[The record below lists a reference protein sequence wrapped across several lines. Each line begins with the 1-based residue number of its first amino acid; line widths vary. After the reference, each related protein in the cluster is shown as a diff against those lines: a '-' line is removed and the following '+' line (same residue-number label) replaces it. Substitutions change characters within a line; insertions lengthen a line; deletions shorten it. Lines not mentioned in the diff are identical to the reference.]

1 MSDPEEKGV
10 HPELSETKSTHND
23 STTPSER
30 DSSAPH
36 TCPVPKIDLSR
47 SVRSTQ
53 LRRSMESRLPV
64 EDMIQRGLLKPGVS
78 TTLSNRLQTLER
90 KMKEDSVNHSLQRRP
105 LMSDLVQRGIQSNP
119 QLTSSLRAK
128 AGDLEM
134 KMKRKMMEKRLFQRP
149 TPRELQQ
156 NHPGVYN
163 SLSEEAKQAES
174 SFEGDT
180 ILRVFVSFLEAT
192 AEQLLR
198 SEKIDGQEY
207 NALFHLINEE
217 GATRDR
223 LVAAVRQFNV
233 TRDVDA
239 YETIILETL
248 DRKSVV

>member
-1 MSDPEEKGV
+1 
-10 HPELSETKSTHND
+10 
-23 STTPSER
+23 
-30 DSSAPH
+30 
-36 TCPVPKIDLSR
+36 
-47 SVRSTQ
+47 
-53 LRRSMESRLPV
+53 MESRLPV
-64 EDMIQRGLLKPGVS
+64 EDMIQRGLLS
-78 TTLSNRLQTLER
+78 RFSRLVTRRAGRQH
-90 KMKEDSVNHSLQRRP
+90 HSLQP
-105 LMSDLVQRGIQSNP
+105 STDAGAQDEGGLGEPQSAAETADVRSGAAKHPVYASLLSLSLANP

-198 SEKIDGQEY
+198 SEKVGMR
-207 NALFHLINEE
+207 
-217 GATRDR
+217 G
-223 LVAAVRQFNV
+223 
-233 TRDVDA
+233 
-239 YETIILETL
+239 
-248 DRKSVV
+248 VV